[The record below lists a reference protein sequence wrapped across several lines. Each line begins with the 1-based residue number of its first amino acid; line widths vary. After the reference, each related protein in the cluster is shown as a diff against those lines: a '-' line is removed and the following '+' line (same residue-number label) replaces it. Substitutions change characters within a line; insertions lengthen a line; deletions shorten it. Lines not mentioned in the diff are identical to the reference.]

1 MLNESSKCYLED
13 CACFCLIK
21 MEGVSIN
28 LPAVKKEGCPA
39 AQASM
44 SNNVCMPVP
53 SILHDTHQCTQASP
67 AQRSAP
73 IFLVVYIWAVSHG
86 SSVFFAI

>member
-67 AQRSAP
+67 AC
-73 IFLVVYIWAVSHG
+73 VSHG
-86 SSVFFAI
+86 SSVFSLSNLALIYF